1 MLNVRGE
8 GMDKK
13 QTVLVTGCASGIG
26 RCIAEKYLQ
35 TGYKVI
41 GIDKDEC
48 SLDGEFELYLCDLS
62 NEKDVK
68 DTFINIEKRTNSISY
83 LISCAGILFDNTRN
97 TIEKMDLNEWYTV
110 LNNNLTSS
118 MILTREAIPFLKKS
132 TSDKA
137 IVFVSSD
144 QAFYPKNKSS
154 AYATSKGG
162 LVAFSKACAIE
173 LIQYGIRVNAVAP
186 ASVKTNFIKKMTNSV
201 NRMEEIYQKENWKM
215 PLGIIE
221 PEEVAELLFFLGTP
235 KSRKITG
242 QTIMI
247 DSGLY
252 L

>member
-1 MLNVRGE
+1 MVKN
-8 GMDKK
+8 
-13 QTVLVTGCASGIG
+13 QTVLITGCASGIG
-26 RCIAEKYLQ
+26 SCIVKKYLHD
-35 TGYKVI
+35 GYIVI

-48 SLDGEFELYLCDLS
+48 SFAGDFSFYLCDLS
-62 NEKDVK
+62 NENNVRN
-68 DTFINIEKRTNSISY
+68 TFVNIKEKNNSISY
-83 LISCAGILFDNTRN
+83 LISCAGILFDNKRN
-97 TIEKMDLNEWYTV
+97 TVEEMDLNEWYTV

-118 MILTREAIPFLKKS
+118 MITTREAIPLLKNCS
-132 TSDKA
+132 SDKA

-144 QAFYPKNKSS
+144 QALYPKNKSS
-154 AYATSKGG
+154 AYAVSKGG
-162 LVAFSKACAIE
+162 LVAFSKACSVE
-173 LIQYGIRVNAVAP
+173 LIKYGIRVNVVAP
-186 ASVKTNFIKKMTNSV
+186 ASVKTNFIKKMAKSDS
-201 NRMEEIYQKENWKM
+201 RMKDIYRKENEKM